1 MGILFHYI
9 SMACTEKYTQYLPLF
24 RFLNEYFLK
33 QFKMRKSEKWY
44 LKKENSLDKKNVQII
59 FCVWI
64 SKHIGYWTLPQSK

>member
-33 QFKMRKSEKWY
+33 QSRQKKCSNY
-44 LKKENSLDKKNVQII
+44 LLCLNIKTYRLLDPSTIKIRP
-59 FCVWI
+59 
-64 SKHIGYWTLPQSK
+64 GTLI